1 MVEKL
6 LQFLVGHI
14 YAQLLETVDLFF
26 PKRQQKKRKI
36 QRKFLFEPCDV
47 YVVSRRVERNY
58 DVIHRSQKRP
68 RTFTKVVIFP
78 HTQIARK
85 QQYICDVT
93 INFVPHTVE
102 SSNMK

>member
-1 MVEKL
+1 MFYAVSRGMVEK
-6 LQFLVGHI
+6 
-14 YAQLLETVDLFF
+14 
-26 PKRQQKKRKI
+26 
-36 QRKFLFEPCDV
+36 
-47 YVVSRRVERNY
+47 NY
-58 DVIHRSQKRP
+58 DVINRSQKRP
-68 RTFTKVVIFP
+68 HTQKVVIFP